1 MSVTELGSRD
11 PAPQPTRLG
20 RRGARPTERGIEALL
35 FVAASVGVLTTIGII
50 IALIFPTIDFFGDVS
65 IVEFLTGD
73 AWTPLFSDKQYG
85 VLPLLVATLV
95 VTAIATAIAVPL
107 GLGAAIYLAEYARPR
122 VRRALKPMLEV
133 LAGVPTVVYG
143 FFALVAIGPLIRDY
157 WPGGDKPSFQNL
169 LIASIAMGIMIVP
182 TVASLAEDAMT
193 AVPRSL
199 RQGAFALAST
209 RMQVA
214 TRVVFPA
221 ALSGIVAAIVLGISR
236 AIGETM
242 IVTIAGGLVSDRILF
257 NPTEGAATM
266 TAFIAGAGQG
276 DLPLGTVEYKS
287 IFAVGALLFIIT
299 FALNIVSFRLVRRFR
314 EVYE

>member
-1 MSVTELGSRD
+1 MSVTEVGSST
-11 PAPQPTRLG
+11 PAPQPTGLG
-20 RRGARPTERGIEALL
+20 RRGSRVGERGVEALL
-35 FVAASVGVLTTIGII
+35 FIAATVGVLTTVGII
-50 IALIFPTIDFFGDVS
+50 IALAFPTIDFFGDVG
-65 IVEFLTGD
+65 IIEFLTGD
-73 AWTPLFSDKQYG
+73 AWTPLFADKEYG

-95 VTAIATAIAVPL
+95 VTGIATLIAVPL

-122 VRRALKPMLEV
+122 VRQVLKPLLEV
-133 LAGVPTVVYG
+133 LAGIPTVVYG

-199 RQGAFALAST
+199 RQGAYALAST

-242 IVTIAGGLVSDRILF
+242 IVTIAGGLISNQIMF
-257 NPTEGAATM
+257 NPIEGSATM
-266 TAFIAGAGQG
+266 TAYIASAGQG

-299 FALNIVSFRLVRRFR
+299 FALNIISFRLVRRFR
-314 EVYE
+314 EVYD

>member
-1 MSVTELGSRD
+1 MSVSEVESPAT
-11 PAPQPTRLG
+11 APQPNKLG
-20 RRGARPTERGIEALL
+20 RRGARPGERGIEGLL
-35 FVAASVGVLTTIGII
+35 FIAATVGVVTTVGII
-50 IALIFPTIDFFGDVS
+50 IALVFPTIDFFGDVS

-73 AWTPLFSDKQYG
+73 AWTPLFSNKQYG

-122 VRRALKPMLEV
+122 VRSALKPILEV

-157 WPGGDKPSFQNL
+157 WPGGDRPSFQNL

-199 RQGAFALAST
+199 RQGAFALASS

-221 ALSGIVAAIVLGISR
+221 ALSGIVAAIVLGISS

-299 FALNIVSFRLVRRFR
+299 FALNIISFRLVRRFR

>member
-1 MSVTELGSRD
+1 MSVTETGSRA
-11 PAPQPTRLG
+11 PAPQPTLG
-20 RRGARPTERGIEALL
+20 RRGNRVTERGVEALL
-35 FVAASVGVLTTIGII
+35 FIAATVGVVTTIGII
-50 IALIFPTIDFFGDVS
+50 IALIFPTIDFFGEVS
-65 IVEFLTGD
+65 ISEFLTGD
-73 AWTPLFSDKQYG
+73 AWTPLFADAQYG

-95 VTAIATAIAVPL
+95 VTGIATLIAVPL
-107 GLGAAIYLAEYARPR
+107 GIGAAIYLAEYARPK
-122 VRRALKPMLEV
+122 VRQVLKPLLEV
-133 LAGVPTVVYG
+133 LAGIPTVVYG

-157 WPGGDKPSFQNL
+157 WPGGDKPAFQNL

-199 RQGAFALAST
+199 RQGAYALASS

-214 TRVVFPA
+214 TRVVVPA

-242 IVTIAGGLVSDRILF
+242 IVTVAGGLVSDQILF
-257 NPTEGAATM
+257 NPIEPSATM
-266 TAFIAGAGQG
+266 TAFIASAGQG

-287 IFAVGALLFIIT
+287 IFAVGALLFLIT
-299 FALNIVSFRLVRRFR
+299 FALNIISFRLVRRFR
-314 EVYE
+314 EIYE